1 MGMGVKH
8 YFKDGKVH
16 KGSMHKH
23 PDGTLMTGSKMSKR
37 SKRIYHFGDL
47 SKTAQAKARNGWE

>member
-8 YFKDGKVH
+8 YFRDGKEH

-23 PDGTLMTGSKMSKR
+23 PDGTLMTGKSMSKN
-37 SKRIYHFGDL
+37 SKKLYHFGEL
-47 SKTAQAKARNGWE
+47 SKTAQRKARSNW

>member
-8 YFKDGKVH
+8 YFKDGKEH

-23 PDGTLMTGSKMSKR
+23 PDGTLMTGKSMSKN
-37 SKRIYHFGDL
+37 SKKLYHFGEL
-47 SKTAQAKARNGWE
+47 SKTAQKKARSNW